1 MELKNSAPLGFYA
14 WGRNCQESPKWFWMQ
29 LETGNKIKT
38 ETQIEEPWTSMDY
51 WDKIS
56 AREPLTLR
64 FHASEAALLIDFK
77 N

>member
-1 MELKNSAPLGFYA
+1 MPLTTRHKKKN
-14 WGRNCQESPKWFWMQ
+14 
-29 LETGNKIKT
+29 